1 MEWPRTVS
9 LDDLAFALSLYSTRT
24 CVGTCATPEP
34 HDEERPDT
42 FTGDEWKALYARG
55 KKLLNTNLTAFS
67 DSIRHDVVKKTLTDA
82 YRKEHKDRKFINLP
96 LAVERRV
103 TRFSLA
109 SE

>member
-9 LDDLAFALSLYSTRT
+9 LDDLAFALSLYSSRT

-42 FTGDEWKALYARG
+42 FTSDEWNVLYARG

-82 YRKEHKDRKFINLP
+82 YREEGKRREFINLP
-96 LAVERRV
+96 LAVERHV